1 MPAVEW
7 YQPTERGL
15 EAQIR
20 QKIAEL
26 RNKK

>member
-7 YQPTERGL
+7 YRPTERGL

-20 QKIAEL
+20 QKVSEL
-26 RNKK
+26 KSKK